1 MLSLAT
7 SIVTIIG
14 FHLVAKKR
22 WEGWAVGLANQALWL
37 ALILQTRAW
46 GLLLLNGALVWIYS
60 RALIGWRR
68 THKLEATTETP
79 DGGYVEP
86 VVSVPLYSLCDL
98 VELTAGLLG
107 DDGFEGLS
115 DEDKQSYR
123 EVGDLC
129 TQALQ
134 ALWPQPP
141 ATYRKTDDS
150 AKRTLNV
157 DVIDDIET

>member
-37 ALILQTRAW
+37 ALILQTRTW
-46 GLLLLNGALVWIYS
+46 GLLLLNVTLVWIYG
-60 RALIGWRR
+60 RALIDWRH
-68 THKLEATTETP
+68 THNLEASTETP
-79 DGGYVEP
+79 EGGSIEP
-86 VVSVPLYSLCDL
+86 LVAVPLYDLCDL
-98 VELTAGLLG
+98 VELALTLLG

-123 EVGDLC
+123 GIQDRCTRALYEVFG
-129 TQALQ
+129 
-134 ALWPQPP
+134 
-141 ATYRKTDDS
+141 
-150 AKRTLNV
+150 
-157 DVIDDIET
+157 